1 MEKTIA
7 LKNYSTHI
15 KTYTI
20 DLLLISFIYFLPAL
34 SHLVAFPVYYLDPM
48 RIALVITLAHTSKR
62 NSFLIAF
69 TLPLFSFL
77 ISSHPQI
84 IKSVLISSELL
95 VNLGL
100 FFLISSKIKN
110 IFVSMFT
117 SIVLSKIIYYAAKYF
132 LINASL
138 INDSLISTPIYF
150 QLAVIILLSIYLLI
164 VNKRSNLT
172 KDRG

>member
-132 LINASL
+132 LINAGL

>member
-62 NSFLIAF
+62 NSFLIAL

-100 FFLISSKIKN
+100 FFLMSSKIKN
-110 IFVSMFT
+110 VFVLMLT
-117 SIVLSKIIYYAAKYF
+117 SIVLSKIFYYAAKYF
-132 LINASL
+132 LINAGL

>member
-7 LKNYSTHI
+7 FKNYSTHI

-62 NSFLIAF
+62 NSFLIAL

-100 FFLISSKIKN
+100 FFLMSSKIKN
-110 IFVSMFT
+110 VFVSMFT

-132 LINASL
+132 LINAGL

>member
-62 NSFLIAF
+62 NSFLIAL

-110 IFVSMFT
+110 VFVLMLT
-117 SIVLSKIIYYAAKYF
+117 SIVLSKIFYYAAKYF
-132 LINASL
+132 LINAGL

-150 QLAVIILLSIYLLI
+150 QLAVIILLSVYLLI
-164 VNKRSNLT
+164 VNKRSNLI